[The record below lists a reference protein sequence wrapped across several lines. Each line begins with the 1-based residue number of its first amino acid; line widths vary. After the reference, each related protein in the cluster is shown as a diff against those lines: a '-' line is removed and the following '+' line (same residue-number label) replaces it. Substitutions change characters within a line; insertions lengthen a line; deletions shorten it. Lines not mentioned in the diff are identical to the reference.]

1 MKKLLVM
8 VLSLTLAA
16 GGLFAANKIT
26 IIHYMAEKQK
36 QDALQMWIDGFKKAN
51 PGVEF
56 EVTAVQTANFTTTL
70 KTMIAS
76 GDIPDIIFGK
86 PKETSDLVKAGHIA
100 DLSKAGFLKNLSKDA
115 LPAVSIDG
123 KVYGIPVDLQT
134 IGVFYNKDVFAK
146 YKLSVPTTWSQFIA
160 LADALK
166 AKGVA
171 PFAHP
176 YKDNWTV
183 FVDFYADEYVAR
195 QDAPTFYADIESGK
209 AKFTGSKYFKD
220 TLQRFLKRASYNAGD
235 DWGTD
240 NSTAENNMAVGKAA
254 MFINGNWSVGDFTKN
269 FPKAKIGYF
278 PIPAFEDAKKN
289 LMPIGVDDCWMISA
303 ASKNRALVDKFF
315 EYATGPEATLAWMQ
329 TTSTIAYTVSAD
341 KVKLDP
347 ISAEIVA
354 RLKAGKVTNFHAPVL
369 FSSSLEDVYR
379 NMIVEAAATGSSG
392 KADIDSLI
400 KKFDAKIDEVR
411 K

>member
-1 MKKLLVM
+1 MKKLLAV
-8 VLSLTLAA
+8 VASLAIA
-16 GGLFAANKIT
+16 CGAFAADKIT

-36 QDALQMWIDGFKKAN
+36 QDALAMWIDGFKKAN
-51 PGVEF
+51 PGVDF
-56 EVTAVQTANFTTTL
+56 EVTAVQTSNFTTTL
-70 KTMIAS
+70 KTMIAA

-100 DLSKAGFLKNLSKDA
+100 DLTGAPFLKNISKDA

-123 KVYGIPVDLQT
+123 KVYGVPVDLQT

-146 YKLSVPTTWSQFIA
+146 YKLAVPTTYKEFIA
-160 LADALK
+160 LADTLK
-166 AKGVA
+166 AKGMA

-209 AKFTGSKYFKD
+209 ATFVGSKYFKD
-220 TLQRFLKRASYNAGD
+220 VLLRFLKRASYNAGD

-240 NSTAENNMAVGKAA
+240 NATAENNMATGKAA
-254 MFINGNWSVGDFTKN
+254 MFINGNWSVGDFVRN
-269 FPKAKIGYF
+269 FPKANIGYF
-278 PIPAFEDAKKN
+278 PVPAFDDARKN
-289 LMPIGVDDCWMISA
+289 LMPVGVDDCWMISA

-315 EYATGPEATLAWMQ
+315 EYATGPEATIAWMK
-329 TTSTIAYTVSAD
+329 TTSTISYSLSAD

-347 ISAEIVA
+347 ISNEIVA
-354 RLKAGKVTNFHAPVL
+354 RLKSGKVTNFHAPVL
-369 FSSSLEDVYR
+369 FSSSLEDAYR
-379 NMIVEAAATGSSG
+379 NMIVEAAATGSNG
-392 KADIDSLI
+392 KADVDSII